1 MNAMSNDIAAI
12 EHPSWCSRSD
22 CQVAEPEGGAHL
34 SRPAQAR
41 SARTDLAVTIQLVQY
56 QPVDGFPD
64 SGQPFVSLVAQLP
77 AYGPDHP
84 HPARSAAGPGRPPAT
99 HPAGRGGPPASAP
112 GGGGR
117 PQAGSS

>member
-34 SRPAQAR
+34 SRPAPAR

-77 AYGPDHP
+77 DYGPDHP
-84 HPARSAAGPGRPPAT
+84 AEEYLLCFDSEQAQAAGRILLNTGRDASPRPVPART
-99 HPAGRGGPPASAP
+99 
-112 GGGGR
+112 
-117 PQAGSS
+117 